1 MLTSVARLPLNT
13 LPAFVAIARQQNLR
27 VAAEKLHLTH
37 SAVSQQL
44 KLLETQAGFPLFE
57 RRGRRLVINA
67 AGQALLRAVEPALE
81 RLAEG
86 LQAAEAAA
94 SGAATA
100 LRISALPSF
109 AQRWLLP
116 RIGRWRERHPSIA
129 LEVHTSQK
137 LVDLQRDGFHAALR
151 QGRGPWKGLHAERL
165 IDSAVIAVAAPQ
177 RAARLAQ
184 ADAATLAAEPL
195 LGPAEVWQAWL
206 AQGGHREPVRPVAD
220 FSDAGLMLQATEQDI
235 GIGLARELLAADAL
249 RAGRL
254 ARLPGAAM
262 QTPDYPAYWWV
273 CPPELRDW
281 APLAALH
288 DWLFEEIE
296 ISRAQL
302 AVARA

>member
-1 MLTSVARLPLNT
+1 MARLPLNT
-13 LPAFVAIARQQNLR
+13 LPTFVAIARQSNLR
-27 VAAEKLHLTH
+27 VAAEKLNLTH

-44 KLLETQAGFPLFE
+44 KLLETQVGFSLFD

-94 SGAATA
+94 SGATQA
-100 LRISALPSF
+100 LRITALPSF

-116 RIGRWRERHPSIA
+116 RIGRWRERHPHLA

-137 LVDLQRDGFHAALR
+137 VVDLQRDGFHAALR

-165 IDSAVIAVAAPQ
+165 LDSPVIAVAAPQ
-177 RAARLAQ
+177 RAARLVR

-195 LGPAEVWQAWL
+195 LGPASVWQEWL
-206 AQGGHREPVRPVAD
+206 GQAGYREPVRPVAD

-235 GIGLARELLAADAL
+235 GIGIARELLAADAL
-249 RAGRL
+249 AAGRL
-254 ARLPGAAM
+254 ARLPGASM

-273 CPPELRDW
+273 CPPELSGW
-281 APLAALH
+281 PPLVALH

-296 ISRAQL
+296 LSRVLL
-302 AVARA
+302 AGLRA